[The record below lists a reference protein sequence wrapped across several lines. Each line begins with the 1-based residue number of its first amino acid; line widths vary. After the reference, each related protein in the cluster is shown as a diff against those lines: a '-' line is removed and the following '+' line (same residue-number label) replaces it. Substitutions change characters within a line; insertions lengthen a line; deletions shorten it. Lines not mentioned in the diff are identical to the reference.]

1 MGANVSREDD
11 DEAAHLRETLR
22 RRASIEARTGL
33 KWTTGD
39 TVKTILLGAMLGAS
53 GKEDRD
59 PDGRL
64 PPMSW

>member
-1 MGANVSREDD
+1 MNQND
-11 DEAAHLRETLR
+11 DEATHLRETLR

-33 KWTTGD
+33 KWTTAD
-39 TVKTILLGAMLGAS
+39 TVATVLLGATLGAS
-53 GKEDRD
+53 GKEARD

>member
-22 RRASIEARTGL
+22 RRASIETRTGL

-39 TVKTILLGAMLGAS
+39 TVKTILLGATLGAS

>member
-33 KWTTGD
+33 KWTTDD
-39 TVKTILLGAMLGAS
+39 TVKTILLGATLGAS

>member
-33 KWTTGD
+33 KWTTDD
-39 TVKTILLGAMLGAS
+39 TVKTIQAIIAALDAV
-53 GKEDRD
+53 
-59 PDGRL
+59 
-64 PPMSW
+64 

>member
-1 MGANVSREDD
+1 MNQNDD
-11 DEAAHLRETLR
+11 DAEHLRETLR

-39 TVKTILLGAMLGAS
+39 TVKTILLGATLGAS

>member
-33 KWTTGD
+33 KWTTDD

>member
-1 MGANVSREDD
+1 MNDD
-11 DEAAHLRETLR
+11 DAELLRETLR

-33 KWTTGD
+33 KWTTDD
-39 TVKTILLGAMLGAS
+39 TVKTILLGATLGAS

-59 PDGRL
+59 LDGRL

>member
-1 MGANVSREDD
+1 MNQNDD
-11 DEAAHLRETLR
+11 DAEHLRETLR

-39 TVKTILLGAMLGAS
+39 TASDPILLGATLGAS

>member
-1 MGANVSREDD
+1 MSREEDD
-11 DEAAHLRETLR
+11 DAEHLRETLR

-39 TVKTILLGAMLGAS
+39 TVKTILLGATLGAS